1 MDERLLLR
9 PEEAAQRLGLSR
21 ATVYE
26 LIATGRIESLTIGK
40 SRRIEVR
47 ALERFIEAQRRAQA
61 VPA

>member
-26 LIATGRIESLTIGK
+26 LLAAGRIESLTIGK
-40 SRRIEVR
+40 SRRIEVP
-47 ALERFIEAQRRAQA
+47 ALERFIDAQRRAVA
-61 VPA
+61 V